1 MTEVYTKLIML
12 YWRKVVKVTTLFCVF
27 CACSG
32 KLLYWQ
38 CQCKSNGEDSVD
50 GVYLLLETKWRM

>member
-12 YWRKVVKVTTLFCVF
+12 YCRKVVKVTTLFCVF
-27 CACSG
+27 CACTG
-32 KLLYWQ
+32 KLLNWQ
-38 CQCKSNGEDSVD
+38 CQSKFNGEDSVD